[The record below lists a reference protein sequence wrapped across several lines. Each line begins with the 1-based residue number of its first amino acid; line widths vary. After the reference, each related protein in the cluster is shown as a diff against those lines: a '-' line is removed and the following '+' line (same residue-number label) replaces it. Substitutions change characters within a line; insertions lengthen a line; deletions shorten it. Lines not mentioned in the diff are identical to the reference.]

1 MRKRR
6 IIAFILTAVMLIGA
20 LASCGTAYDHAN
32 DYLTLPTD
40 IKGVEV
46 KMDDVLK
53 EVQDRIETLLEN
65 AAGQVFE
72 PVTDKD
78 AVAQKGDE
86 VRIKFTGTT
95 SLSEEAYNALT
106 DTVKDR
112 LKNED
117 GYYLVLGSDNTL
129 FPVDYT
135 NKNDDTTDNDSDDQ
149 TVIVEGFENQL
160 IAKGAK
166 VGDKFSIT
174 AKFDNAY
181 SQESLRN
188 VEVTYEVEVLS
199 IARITIND
207 EHSPKI
213 DYTFFENKEDVED
226 ILEPV
231 IESEPEDGETEGD
244 ETEGEAGEPAAT
256 SESADST
263 ADSSAADSTA
273 DSTADSSAADGS
285 EETPK
290 KFTDLFSAKTGQTI
304 DFSSESTTF
313 ANIFTIK
320 DIAPYFTGKHLYDK
334 FAIALTVPDDLA
346 SADYQ
351 EYLGKEIYLQ
361 IEITGDSAEPVWTD
375 YFITKQTAS
384 QEDEEDRYTTTAA
397 YEEYLQGE
405 YKKSEAFEAI
415 TDASTVVY
423 PEKEWEELYE
433 SNLMTEVCNYLAE
446 NDPNASSSGSVSLSD
461 YTPDELEALIDEST
475 YQELRLQASAKAKE
489 SIKSRLTME
498 SLFIKYADKV
508 AVSDAEYNERVDEI
522 KEEYDSMSWLYEAYY
537 GIRNVNEYIDSMYG
551 GKDSLM
557 LQLKYEKLLD
567 ILPDEV
573 TYLPVTEEPEDK

>member
-6 IIAFILTAVMLIGA
+6 IIAFILTAVMLIGT
-20 LASCGTAYDHAN
+20 LAGCGTAYDHAN

-40 IKGVEV
+40 IKSVQV

-53 EVQDRIETLLEN
+53 DVQDRIKTLLEN

-72 PVTDKD
+72 PVTDPD

-106 DTVKDR
+106 ETVKNR

-135 NKNDDTTDNDSDDQ
+135 NKNDDTTDNDKDDE

-188 VEVTYEVEVLS
+188 VEVTYEVEILS
-199 IARITIND
+199 IARITLSD

-213 DYTFFENKEDVED
+213 DYTFFQNKEDVED

-231 IESEPEDGETEGD
+231 IDETEDGETEGD
-244 ETEGEAGEPAAT
+244 ETEGEAGEPAAA
-256 SESADST
+256 SESAESTADASAADSATEST
-263 ADSSAADSTA
+263 ADSSAAD
-273 DSTADSSAADGS
+273 DS

-290 KFTDLFSAKTGQTI
+290 KFSDLFSSKTGQTI
-304 DFSSESTTF
+304 DLSSGSTTF
-313 ANIFTIK
+313 ANVFTVD
-320 DIAPYFTGKHLYDK
+320 DIAPYLAGKHLYDK

-346 SADYQ
+346 SADYKG
-351 EYLGKEIYLQ
+351 YLGQEIYLQ

-415 TDASTVVY
+415 NDASEVVY

-433 SNLMTEVCNYLAE
+433 SNLMTEVCDYLAE
-446 NDPNASSSGSVSLSD
+446 NDPNASEDTSVSLSD
-461 YTPDELEALIDEST
+461 YTPDELKELIDEAT

-498 SLFIKYADKV
+498 ALFIKYADKV
-508 AVSDAEYNERVDEI
+508 AVSDAEYNERVDEL
-522 KEEYDSMSWLYEAYY
+522 KEEYESMSWLYEAYY

-573 TYLPVTEEPEDK
+573 TYLPATEEPEEN